1 VLTGAVADPKAWR
14 HAIGRRFRIGPE
26 TGPHRFVHQREAA
39 ADCVT
44 IPTTACELQTSKK
57 LREEFNVS
65 QNTDR
70 AKERL
75 QRARSCLRCR
85 SPILDM
91 LCMIFAQ
98 AQTGS
103 PGPMPGGGIGSF
115 FVPLIFIFIIM
126 YFVMI
131 RPQKKRQEQQQKLV
145 SSLKTGDRVVTNA
158 GIHGLI
164 SNVKETTVLVKVAD
178 NVKIEIDKSAIT
190 NVLKEA

>member
-1 VLTGAVADPKAWR
+1 
-14 HAIGRRFRIGPE
+14 
-26 TGPHRFVHQREAA
+26 
-39 ADCVT
+39 
-44 IPTTACELQTSKK
+44 
-57 LREEFNVS
+57 
-65 QNTDR
+65 
-70 AKERL
+70 
-75 QRARSCLRCR
+75 
-85 SPILDM
+85 M
-91 LCMIFAQ
+91 
-98 AQTGS
+98 
-103 PGPMPGGGIGSF
+103 GGGGVGF

-145 SSLKTGDRVVTNA
+145 GSLKTGDRVVTNA